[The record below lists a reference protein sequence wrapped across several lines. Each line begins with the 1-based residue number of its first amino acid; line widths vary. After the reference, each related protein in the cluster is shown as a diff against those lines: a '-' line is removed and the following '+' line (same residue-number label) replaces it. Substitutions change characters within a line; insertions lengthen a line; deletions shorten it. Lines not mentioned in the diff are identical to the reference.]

1 MNEGKIAVVITDDCS
16 RFFKG
21 DKLEIIKYIK
31 SNNKYLARRVEG
43 KIEGEIKVEDVEII
57 DADDTTHI

>member
-1 MNEGKIAVVITDDCS
+1 MNEGKIAVVITDNCS

-43 KIEGEIKVEDVEII
+43 NIEGEIKPEDIRFE
-57 DADDTTHI
+57 

>member
-16 RFFKG
+16 RFFRG
-21 DKLEIIKYIK
+21 DRIEIIKYIK

-43 KIEGEIKVEDVEII
+43 KIEGEISPDDVRIEE
-57 DADDTTHI
+57 

>member
-1 MNEGKIAVVITDDCS
+1 MNEGKIAIVITDNCS

-21 DKLEIIKYIK
+21 DRILILKYIK

-43 KIEGEIKVEDVEII
+43 KIEGEISPDGIRIEE
-57 DADDTTHI
+57 